1 MLSRRGSFLCTPRS
15 TRHRRPKASTIPR
28 RMQFRV
34 VAAARVGFDALK
46 VNPLRTALSTLGVII
61 GVASLVAVLSL
72 GDGMERMARSEVE
85 RTTDVQTVSITSK
98 TTESVDGQ
106 TLPVRD
112 YPVFTLADA
121 AAARDEIG
129 DASGVSLSLGGRTT
143 VDSPQ
148 TGKRRSTGV
157 TATLAD
163 ADQFMRLEF
172 SDGRYF
178 SPIESA
184 RNT

>member
-1 MLSRRGSFLCTPRS
+1 
-15 TRHRRPKASTIPR
+15 
-28 RMQFRV
+28 MQFRV

-85 RTTDVQTVSITSK
+85 RTTDVQTVSVTSK

-121 AAARDEIG
+121 AAARDEIS

-178 SPIESA
+178 SPS
-184 RNT
+184 R